1 MRITRSDQQHLIV
14 LSNDESTALMEACAL
29 VVTAVH
35 SPSGPEPPASDANR
49 ALPAVHRTAF
59 LQQAAPQRPGVI

>member
-35 SPSGPEPPASDANR
+35 AHPGLSLPPPMQTVLCQLFTGLRASSKQPRSA
-49 ALPAVHRTAF
+49 
-59 LQQAAPQRPGVI
+59 QG

>member
-1 MRITRSDQQHLIV
+1 MRITRSGQQHLIV

-35 SPSGPEPPASDANR
+35 SHPGLNLPPAMQTVLLLCQLFTGLGSSSKQPRSA
-49 ALPAVHRTAF
+49 
-59 LQQAAPQRPGVI
+59 QG

>member
-14 LSNDESTALMEACAL
+14 LSNDESTALMEACTL

-35 SPSGPEPPASDANR
+35 SHPGLNLPPAMQTVLCQLFTGLRSSSKQPRSA
-49 ALPAVHRTAF
+49 
-59 LQQAAPQRPGVI
+59 QG